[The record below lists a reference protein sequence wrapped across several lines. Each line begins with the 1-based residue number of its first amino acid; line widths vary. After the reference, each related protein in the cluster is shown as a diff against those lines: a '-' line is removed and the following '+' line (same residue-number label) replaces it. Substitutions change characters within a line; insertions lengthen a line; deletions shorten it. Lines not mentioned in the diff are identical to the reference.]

1 MRIIKDRRITEF
13 VFVGMVFQRN
23 RRLVGDNLDLFLDEM
38 EARGA
43 NSPFSNTIGA
53 IIAQLDSALV
63 RTRRE
68 RILTQIEANAWTWS
82 RGIGIASGRLGLD
95 TTSLIAGRLGRKA
108 SAETA
113 ALAACTADEAIG
125 RALVPSLLEYLRALP
140 VSEQFPDNATRDAV
154 KALAR
159 FGYFEEAKE
168 TYLARFPKTG
178 EHSLP
183 RQSAEAVVN
192 DVNAC
197 FRG

>member
-1 MRIIKDRRITEF
+1 
-13 VFVGMVFQRN
+13 
-23 RRLVGDNLDLFLDEM
+23 M

-43 NSPFSNTIGA
+43 NSQFSNVIGA
-53 IIAQLDSALV
+53 IIPQLDNALV

-68 RILTQIEANAWTWS
+68 RIVALMEADAWTWS
-82 RGIGIASGRLGLD
+82 WGIGIASGRLGLD

-108 SAETA
+108 SAQTA
-113 ALAACTADEAIG
+113 ALAACTADEPIG
-125 RALVPSLLEYLRALP
+125 RALVPSLLEHLRALP
-140 VSEQFPDNATRDAV
+140 VSEEFPDNAARDAV

-159 FGYFEEAKE
+159 FGHFEEAKE
-168 TYLARFPKTG
+168 IYLARFPKTG

-192 DVNAC
+192 DMSAC